1 MRKLRKRIVTK
12 CNGIKFRKVV
22 TKRKYLKLVSRARYA
37 INPSKHEAFS
47 IFTAEALAM
56 GTPAI
61 VSKEV
66 AENLEA
72 QTKPFIKDLVIA
84 GKAQIKTWNEIA
96 SMYKRRLYNES
107 IMTLT

>member
-1 MRKLRKRIVTK
+1 MEL
-12 CNGIKFRKVV
+12 
-22 TKRKYLKLVSRARYA
+22 LSRARYA
-37 INPSKHEAFS
+37 IDPSRHEAFS

-72 QTKPFIKDLVIA
+72 QAKPFIKDLVI
-84 GKAQIKTWNEIA
+84 IERVPIETWSGVLLTYIEE
-96 SMYKRRLYNES
+96 LYNVKEEAVKS
-107 IMTLT
+107 KSDGKRYPRVNSTGSDTVRMLRLWL